1 MLSAD
6 RRGYRLARSRGWPGE
21 AAALDA
27 VRLLDTRAASAEV
40 RELAGFFAV
49 GPDSWVVVRGG
60 CDAAPRE
67 DCGRHWRE
75 AIAIERAEFAR
86 LRYNPFRLL
95 PCRPLQQADVGT
107 DIGLTPPELPG
118 DATLADDI
126 RRLAE
131 LRRPDGAA
139 VSPHSLET
147 LLAAVLESEQTLVL
161 GSDLSYDDLELLLLL
176 LPAPLRPYVTFHS
189 HAAGLPSPVP
199 RLVLTPDTNDEA
211 FEEASFTLGHCL
223 PATADRIARRS
234 RRVARE
240 LIELAATPDR
250 LAAAHHGF
258 EQYVARLRPGLRSLQ
273 AEVETV
279 LRFAR
284 LRRAREAGHVS
295 EALRLLSDSVI
306 AHGKTGHQEPRWMVE
321 MIRLGFPPDA
331 VGLAVADSLR
341 VGDAG
346 LVAAFV
352 MERYALRRRKNADE
366 FGAFARR
373 IEQLA
378 SELAVSATGD
388 TAKRVRTMLLLLAAA
403 RGDAGGMLA
412 ALDVPVDRELVRRLG
427 GIDAWAP
434 TGSEAVAIA
443 LRALVEADAPETIG
457 AAIAALH
464 GFLDDVPHG
473 LERIRLAE
481 CGLDYVRHAFRQLP
495 AANWRDGIG
504 LARAAFELC
513 LAVTAGSRISLD
525 GRPDTE
531 HYRELLGRSMNP
543 RALLELQGHTDAELF
558 FGLLGSDA
566 SRSRVSRR
574 EVAERGHLL
583 VRAVHARIER
593 DAAGERTA
601 EGVHWSIAL
610 LERVRA
616 GELDAEHLPLA
627 IDLLRTSAPDAANG
641 ILRAYF
647 EAWPAMALVLL
658 EHSRPREY
666 LDMLEFAALA
676 AAALDAALARSIEER
691 DLSGVATLCLR
702 LRQAG
707 VLLTAAD
714 LRPGVEPRLHTLI
727 AELRA
732 KATRPLATYLQPL
745 YRVLAPIL
753 TPDAEQLAR
762 TLLLEQPEAVQK
774 VAPVARFAALADA
787 ASTAAADPV
796 RARRLASA
804 AMAFLAIAF
813 LGMAAVVLA
822 TERGRRALFGDGEL
836 TAANV
841 GAAAEPRPEPT
852 PPIQIP
858 PEERLERARG
868 LASTGAWTD
877 VVALLLADTLDAATP
892 TANTV
897 AWDSLLALGALRM
910 GERIPPGD
918 IRRELLL
925 NLTFTYAGRALR
937 GQLAGPASADYLR
950 LLRAEACIS
959 GPLECGDAVVDA
971 ELARVARSTDPELRA
986 RAQQFLEARR
996 PRGS

>member
-1 MLSAD
+1 VLSAD

-40 RELAGFFAV
+40 RELAGFFAL

-67 DCGRHWRE
+67 DCRRHWRE

-86 LRYNPFRLL
+86 LRFNPFRLL
-95 PCRPLQQADVGT
+95 PGRPVGVDDSP
-107 DIGLTPPELPG
+107 DIGLTPPELPR
-118 DATLADDI
+118 DATLADDM

-139 VSPHSLET
+139 VSPHALET
-147 LLAAVLESEQTLVL
+147 LLAAVLETEQTLML

-211 FEEASFTLGHCL
+211 FENAGFTLGHCL

-240 LIELAATPDR
+240 LIELAAVPER

-258 EQYVARLRPGLRSLQ
+258 EQYVARLRPARRPLQ
-273 AEVETV
+273 AEVETL

-284 LRRAREAGHVS
+284 LRQARESGHVS

-306 AHGKTGHQEPRWMVE
+306 AHGKTAHQEPRWMVE
-321 MIRLGFPPDA
+321 LIRLGFPPDA

-346 LVAAFV
+346 LVPAFV
-352 MERYALRRRKNADE
+352 IERYALRRRKDAGE
-366 FGAFARR
+366 FAAFARR

-378 SELAVSATGD
+378 SELAVSASGD
-388 TAKRVRTMLLLLAAA
+388 TARRVRTMLLLLAAA
-403 RGDAGGMLA
+403 RGDAAGMVA

-427 GIDAWAP
+427 GVDAWAP
-434 TGSEAVAIA
+434 TASEPVAHA
-443 LRALVEADAPETIG
+443 LRALVDANAPDTIG

-464 GFLDDVPHG
+464 AFMPEVPHG

-481 CGLDYVRHAFRQLP
+481 CAVEFVRHAFRQLP
-495 AANWRDGIG
+495 ATSWRDGAG
-504 LARAAFELC
+504 LARAALELC
-513 LAVTAGSRISLD
+513 VAVTAGSRISLD

-531 HYRELLGRSMNP
+531 HYRELLSRSMNP
-543 RALLELQGHTDAELF
+543 RALLELQGHGDAELF

-583 VRAVHARIER
+583 VRAVHERIER
-593 DAAGERTA
+593 DAAGTRTA
-601 EGVHWSIAL
+601 EGVHWSVAL

-616 GELDAEHLPLA
+616 GELEKEHLPLA
-627 IDLLRTSAPDAANG
+627 LDLLRLSAGDDANR

-647 EAWPAMALVLL
+647 EAFPAMALMLL

-714 LRPGVEPRLHTLI
+714 LRPGVEPRLHALI

-732 KATRPLATYLQPL
+732 KATRPLAVYLKPL

-753 TPDAEQLAR
+753 TPDAEQLVR
-762 TLLLEQPEAVQK
+762 TLLLEQPEPVQK
-774 VAPVARFAALADA
+774 VAPVARFAAFADA

-804 AMAFLAIAF
+804 AMAFLGIAF
-813 LGMAAVVLA
+813 VGMAAVLLA
-822 TERGRRALFGDGEL
+822 TERGRRALFGEGEL

-841 GAAAEPRPEPT
+841 GAAATPRPQAA
-852 PPIQIP
+852 PPIEIP
-858 PEERLERARG
+858 PDERLARARG
-868 LASTGAWTD
+868 FASTGAWTD
-877 VVALLLADTLDAATP
+877 VVALLLGDTLDASAP
-892 TANTV
+892 GANTV

-937 GQLAGPASADYLR
+937 GPLDGPASADFLR
-950 LLRAEACIS
+950 LLRAEACIT
-959 GPLECGDAVVDA
+959 GPLECGDAVVNA
-971 ELARVARSTDPELRA
+971 ELTRASRSADPVVRA
-986 RAQQFLEARR
+986 RAAQFLEARR
-996 PRGS
+996 SRGS